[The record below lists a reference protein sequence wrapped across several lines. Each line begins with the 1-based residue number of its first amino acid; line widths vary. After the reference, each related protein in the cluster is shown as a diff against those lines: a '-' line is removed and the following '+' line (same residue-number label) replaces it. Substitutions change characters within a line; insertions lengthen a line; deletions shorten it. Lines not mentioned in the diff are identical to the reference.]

1 MKYARLSK
9 EQFES
14 LHEEFALFLATQSID
29 KKQWD
34 QIKTENLTLTDELLD
49 LFSNMVLNQSLDK
62 ITYLE
67 NRSDHHL
74 FLFKCLDKRIDLILI
89 ELESNCPSLREKGYK
104 RWLAEHLT
112 DPQVSIF
119 ESSRIFNEDFK
130 KEKFK
135 LIEQGALVT
144 DGATFED
151 LKKFL
156 LK

>member
-49 LFSNMVLNQSLDK
+49 LFSNMVWDQSLDK

-89 ELESNCPSLREKGYK
+89 QLESNCPSLSEKDYK
-104 RWLAEHLT
+104 RWLGEHLT

-119 ESSRIFNEDFK
+119 ESNRIFNEDFK

-135 LIEQGALVT
+135 LMEQGALVT

>member
-49 LFSNMVLNQSLDK
+49 LFSNMVWDQSLDK

-74 FLFKCLDKRIDLILI
+74 FLFKCLDKRIDMILI
-89 ELESNCPSLREKGYK
+89 ELESNCPSLREKDYQ

>member
-1 MKYARLSK
+1 
-9 EQFES
+9 
-14 LHEEFALFLATQSID
+14 
-29 KKQWD
+29 
-34 QIKTENLTLTDELLD
+34 
-49 LFSNMVLNQSLDK
+49 
-62 ITYLE
+62 
-67 NRSDHHL
+67 
-74 FLFKCLDKRIDLILI
+74 
-89 ELESNCPSLREKGYK
+89 
-104 RWLAEHLT
+104 LT

>member
-49 LFSNMVLNQSLDK
+49 LFSNVVWDQSLDK

-89 ELESNCPSLREKGYK
+89 QLESNCPSLSEKDYK
-104 RWLAEHLT
+104 RWLGEHLT

-119 ESSRIFNEDFK
+119 ESNRIFNEDFK

-135 LIEQGALVT
+135 LMEQGALVT

>member
-49 LFSNMVLNQSLDK
+49 LFSNMVWDQSLDK

-89 ELESNCPSLREKGYK
+89 QLESNCPSLSEKDYK

>member
-49 LFSNMVLNQSLDK
+49 LFSNMVWDQSLDK

-89 ELESNCPSLREKGYK
+89 QLESNCPSLSEKDYK
-104 RWLAEHLT
+104 RWLGEHLT